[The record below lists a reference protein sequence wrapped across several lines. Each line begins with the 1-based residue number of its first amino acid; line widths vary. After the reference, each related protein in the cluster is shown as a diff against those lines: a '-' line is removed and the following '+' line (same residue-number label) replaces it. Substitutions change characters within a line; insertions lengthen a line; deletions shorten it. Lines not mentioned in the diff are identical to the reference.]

1 MADVK
6 PIPDDYPRVM
16 PYLCVDGAEDA
27 IRFYTNVLG
36 ATERM
41 RLPMPGGTIGHAELV
56 IGDSIV
62 MLADEFP
69 DMGNLGPRSI
79 GGTPVSMMVFV
90 EDVDTTFTKAIEN
103 GATEVSPV
111 QDQFYGDRSGMFED
125 PWGHH
130 WTVGTHVEDVAPEE
144 MNRRMAAMGEA

>member
-1 MADVK
+1 MAEVK

-36 ATERM
+36 AAERM
-41 RLPMPGGTIGHAELV
+41 RLPMPGGTVGHAELV

-90 EDVDTTFTKAIEN
+90 EDADTTFAKAIEN
-103 GATEVSPV
+103 GAAEVSPV
-111 QDQFYGDRSGMFED
+111 QDHFYGDRSGTFED
-125 PWGHH
+125 PWGHR
-130 WTVGTHVEDVAPEE
+130 WSVGTHVEDVAPEE
-144 MNRRMAAMGEA
+144 MSRRMAAMGEP